1 MVRLGMADDPP
12 FTDEEMALLARLG
25 ESARA
30 DSRPTLST
38 EEVRQ
43 SLKYLHEQTLR
54 DRRKFA

>member
-1 MVRLGMADDPP
+1 MADDPP
-12 FTDEEMALLARLG
+12 FTDEEMALLAKLG
-25 ESARA
+25 EAARA